1 MHILVVDDT
10 PSVLESLTHIL
21 QQQGH
26 SCETANNG
34 LAALEKI
41 QEETYDM
48 FIIDHLM
55 PVMDGVQFCKNLS
68 QSSTHNDKP
77 IIFMTTKDKNTL
89 LTLSELSSVLHVLE
103 KPISENTLI
112 NLLDMH
118 FSENTLLHSL

>member
-1 MHILVVDDT
+1 MHILVVDDK

-34 LAALEKI
+34 LAALEKT
-41 QEETYDM
+41 QEGMYDM

-55 PVMDGVQFCKNLS
+55 PVMNGIQLCKNLS

-77 IIFMTTKDKNTL
+77 IIFMTTQDKNTL
-89 LTLSELSSVLHVLE
+89 LSSPEMSSVAHILE
-103 KPISENTLI
+103 KPILENDLI
-112 NLLDMH
+112 NILSTH